1 MFIVLRNSDTIDL
14 TEQGNENE
22 QLRTLYDQ
30 YNYSDMLAFNTIEGD
45 LTIIEPVITESSTAA
60 LKRKHEAD
68 NENEKNHGIVI

>member
-30 YNYSDMLAFNTIEGD
+30 YNYSDMLAFNTM
-45 LTIIEPVITESSTAA
+45 ITESSTAA

>member
-1 MFIVLRNSDTIDL
+1 MSTCGLFTISIITQICWRL
-14 TEQGNENE
+14 I
-22 QLRTLYDQ
+22 L
-30 YNYSDMLAFNTIEGD
+30 